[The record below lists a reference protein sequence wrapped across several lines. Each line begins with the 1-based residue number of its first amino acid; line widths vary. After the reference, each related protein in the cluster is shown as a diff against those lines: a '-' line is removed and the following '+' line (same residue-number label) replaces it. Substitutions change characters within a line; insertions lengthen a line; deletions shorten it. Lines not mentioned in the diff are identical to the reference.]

1 MQDPTLFSGGSF
13 GHTAAGGFPSRCGKS
28 IYDRISAASCEAV
41 RALALGLSACL
52 LLLPF
57 VVPTPASAATRFAG
71 PTSSQPLALSADGKF
86 LAVANP
92 DNNTVS
98 LFNVKNDANNRFAKV
113 KVGKEPSGVAV
124 LPNGTRAYAA
134 NTVSGSVSVIAI
146 DGDDSK
152 VIATIKVGTEP
163 YALALTP
170 NGKKL
175 YVGNTRSATVSVIDT
190 LQNKVIRTIEEVG
203 FEPRGLAVTNDGD
216 GDDTDE
222 TLYVTQFI
230 STPAVGKVDG
240 SDDAK
245 RGRVF
250 AVSTATDKV
259 TAPIILDPLA
269 DTGFKAQG
277 DALNH
282 IPPGQD
288 FIFPTGAYP
297 NQLNNVAIKGK
308 FAFLPATGDSPNG
321 PVRFDV
327 NTQSLLS
334 VFNRRTNIDVHQ
346 TINMHLAVAQQ
357 TNPAKLFITQPW
369 AMAFKNSTNE
379 GYVISA
385 ASNIIVKVKVD
396 LTSGHP
402 TVQLDPSDTSR
413 VLQIKTGKNPR
424 GIAINPADTRA
435 FVMNYVS
442 RDITVIDLTT
452 VPETVKATLKS
463 ENLPTPGTNADKI
476 HIGKELYNTSVGEFD
491 PPAPGQQP
499 IVGRMSKAGW
509 GSCGSCHTPFG
520 LSDNVVW
527 IFGSGPRRTISQH
540 TDFDPSDPQRL
551 AMRPLNWSAE
561 RDEEEDFELNIRNVS
576 GGDGLI
582 VLSDGITPDP
592 DVANFLPKA
601 NGNRNQVK
609 VRGVGAWDA
618 IKEFERFGIRAPIS
632 PIDKN
637 EQQVIIG
644 RDLFVA
650 ANCQQCHGGPQW
662 TNAKVRFSPPPD
674 PSLIVNGE
682 IISEL
687 TTVGT
692 FDPTFFNEV
701 RDKVNGDPLGAD
713 GFVPPSLLSIFAYP
727 KTLFHNGA
735 ADSLT
740 LVMDNVAHR
749 SAGTGGV
756 DTLSNASDRAKLIR
770 FLKSIDAKTVP
781 IQ

>member
-1 MQDPTLFSGGSF
+1 MNTSKTPSADGFAGNRARRLATGSPSGAYGGPKSSAKYKRTL
-13 GHTAAGGFPSRCGKS
+13 TL
-28 IYDRISAASCEAV
+28 V
-41 RALALGLSACL
+41 LSAGFML
-52 LLLPF
+52 SQFMNPSS
-57 VVPTPASAATRFAG
+57 VVAATRFVG

-86 LAVANP
+86 LLVANGES
-92 DNNTVS
+92 NTVT
-98 LFNVKNDANNRFAKV
+98 LFNVKNDANVLLAKI

-124 LPNGTRAYAA
+124 LPNGLTAYVA
-134 NTVSGSVSVIAI
+134 NTVSGTVSVIAI
-146 DGDDSK
+146 NGKFSN
-152 VIATIKVGTEP
+152 VIKTIKVGTEP

-170 NGKKL
+170 NGTKL
-175 YVGNTRSATVSVIDT
+175 YVGNTRSATVSVINT
-190 LQNKVIRTIEEVG
+190 GQNAVIKTIEDVG
-203 FEPRGLAVTNDGD
+203 FEPRGLAITNDGD
-216 GDDTDE
+216 ASDTDE

-230 STPAVGKVDG
+230 STPATGKFDG

-250 AVSTATDKV
+250 AVSTASDQL
-259 TAPIILDPLA
+259 TASIILDPLA

-308 FAFLPATGDSPNG
+308 FAFVPATGDSPNG

-334 VFNRRTNIDVHQ
+334 AFNRQTNADTHQ

-357 TNPAKLFITQPW
+357 TNPAKLFITHPW
-369 AMAFKNSTNE
+369 AMAFKNSSND

-385 ASNIIVKVKVD
+385 ASNIVVKVTVD
-396 LTSGHP
+396 PATAHA
-402 TVQLDPSDTSR
+402 TVQTDPTDPSR

-424 GIAINPADTRA
+424 GIAINATDTRA
-435 FVMNYVS
+435 FVMNYIS
-442 RDITVIDLTT
+442 RDVTVIDLTT
-452 VPETVKATLKS
+452 IPESVKATLKS
-463 ENLPTPGTNADKI
+463 ADLPTPGTKADKI
-476 HIGKELYNTSVGEFD
+476 HIGKELYNTSIGEFD

-509 GSCGSCHTPFG
+509 GSCATCHTPFG

-527 IFGSGPRRTISQH
+527 IFGGGPRRTISQH
-540 TDFDPSDPQRL
+540 TDFDQTDPQRL
-551 AMRPLNWSAE
+551 TMRPLNWSAE

-592 DVANFLPKA
+592 DVANFLPQA

-609 VRGVGAWDA
+609 VRGVPAWDA
-618 IKEFERFGIRAPIS
+618 IKAYESSGIRAPIS

-644 RDLFVA
+644 RDLFVS
-650 ANCQQCHGGPQW
+650 ANCQQCHGGAQW
-662 TNAKVRFSPPPD
+662 TSAKVRFSPPPD
-674 PSLIVNGE
+674 PSLIVNGQ

-687 TTVGT
+687 TKVGT
-692 FDPTFFNEV
+692 FDLTFFNEV
-701 RDKVNGDPLGAD
+701 REKVNGDPLGAD
-713 GFVPPSLLSIFAYP
+713 GFVPPSLLSIFAFP
-727 KTLFHNGA
+727 KTLLHNGA
-735 ADSLT
+735 ADSLS
-740 LVMDNVAHR
+740 LIMENVPHR

-756 DTLSNASDRAKLIR
+756 DTLADPNDRAKLIR

-781 IQ
+781 VQ